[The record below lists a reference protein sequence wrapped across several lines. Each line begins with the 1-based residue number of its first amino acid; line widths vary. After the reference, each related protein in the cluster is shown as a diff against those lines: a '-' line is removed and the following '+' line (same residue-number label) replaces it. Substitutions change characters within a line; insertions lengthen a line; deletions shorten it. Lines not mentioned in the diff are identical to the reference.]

1 MQRYRPKFRIVRDN
15 FRTLFR
21 FGKWMWLSTLLQFIL
36 FQGDNIFVGRV
47 LGATALGLYTIA
59 FTIGNLTRTDIGIV
73 LQRALFPSMALL
85 QDDDHASREAYLKV
99 SCAVT
104 MLVLPV
110 SCGIALIASVFIQVA
125 LGKAWIPA
133 APVLRILCIAGLF
146 NALMGNA
153 AVMLRARGA
162 ANDASVG
169 EIWYLATGALLIYPA
184 SRVLGLKGVA
194 IAVAA
199 ASLVGWFRT
208 ETRVLKI
215 LGLYWTDQIR
225 TSYRNV
231 LAALVMI
238 VGVECTRRVLPVG
251 WNKTMLLILPITG
264 IFSYVMSVIAL
275 SRVAANMQGV
285 SRKA

>member
-1 MQRYRPKFRIVRDN
+1 
-15 FRTLFR
+15 
-21 FGKWMWLSTLLQFIL
+21 
-36 FQGDNIFVGRV
+36 
-47 LGATALGLYTIA
+47 
-59 FTIGNLTRTDIGIV
+59 
-73 LQRALFPSMALL
+73 
-85 QDDDHASREAYLKV
+85 
-99 SCAVT
+99 
-104 MLVLPV
+104 
-110 SCGIALIASVFIQVA
+110 
-125 LGKAWIPA
+125 
-133 APVLRILCIAGLF
+133 
-146 NALMGNA
+146 MGNA

-199 ASLVGWFRT
+199 ASLVGWLRT

-215 LGLYWTDQIR
+215 LDLYWTDQIR

-275 SRVAANMQGV
+275 SCVAANMQGV